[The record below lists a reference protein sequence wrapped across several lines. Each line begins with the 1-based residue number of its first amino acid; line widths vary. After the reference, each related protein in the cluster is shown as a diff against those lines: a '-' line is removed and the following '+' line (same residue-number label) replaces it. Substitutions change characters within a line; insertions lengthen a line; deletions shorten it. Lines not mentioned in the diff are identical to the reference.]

1 MASPLVSASSPR
13 ILDPHKKGHFN
24 LLLSERLT
32 KPGSS
37 PSTFN
42 SVKCTQLSL
51 YRFTTFTDTLIIT
64 VNHKPQQTSQSRTA
78 TLTPSANHQ
87 YTLTL
92 SDKDKDTG
100 DTGTYT
106 FRGQRTRP
114 KKSYVLIFDPAKQTC
129 TLEPLSAS
137 YTFNLKSTPSKS
149 SSTKL
154 AHQYPQIQPPKGR
167 DYPDGSTDLFD
178 EDGRGAAG
186 ESDSEPDVDNPY
198 DFRNFLSQ
206 SRRDASSG
214 PSSPDMGT
222 GSAINTPRSEIGRST
237 PLVQARKPT
246 ANTNTSAAKLPQ
258 KPRPAA
264 AKATAQP
271 LNQRKRKSPPP
282 ASTAAGKKSN
292 PTPSVRID
300 RRASTRA
307 SDPSL
312 TASKAAATTSASK
325 SAKQPKSSELVHS
338 SDSEAESDPDD
349 AALTIEFPDAHPP
362 RGQGRRGGALA
373 SLGLGQNLG
382 LGGYLKSPSNGPISL
397 QSAANSVS
405 GSPDSRAITP
415 AQLRQQN
422 LSQNRGKD
430 ADEDDGVI
438 DFGDFGGDAG
448 GDAGSE
454 SDVDEVDAVDA
465 GYDEDDDDE
474 VDLDVEPMELGP
486 PATQQQPTRTQRVS
500 VTGLG
505 VSGVDDGDDDMDAD
519 FEAEMLQGLVSQEEE
534 ERRAKAFGVQAMA
547 GGDSESESEEE

>member
-1 MASPLVSASSPR
+1 MASPLVAASSPR

-24 LLLSERLT
+24 LVLSERLT

-42 SVKCTQLSL
+42 SVK
-51 YRFTTFTDTLIIT
+51 F
-64 VNHKPQQTSQSRTA
+64 NHKPQQTSQSRTA
-78 TLTPSANHQ
+78 ILTPSADHQ

-92 SDKDKDTG
+92 SDKDKDTS

-114 KKSYVLIFDPAKQTC
+114 KKSYVLIFDPTKQTC

-149 SSTKL
+149 SSTKP

-178 EDGRGAAG
+178 EDGRSAAG
-186 ESDSEPDVDNPY
+186 GSDSEPDADNPY
-198 DFRNFLSQ
+198 DFRHFLSQ

-246 ANTNTSAAKLPQ
+246 ASTNTSTAKLPQ

-264 AKATAQP
+264 ARATAQP

-300 RRASTRA
+300 RRASTRP

-312 TASKAAATTSASK
+312 TASKTPATTSAPK
-325 SAKQPKSSELVHS
+325 PTKQPKSSELVHS
-338 SDSEAESDPDD
+338 SDSEAESDPDN

-397 QSAANSVS
+397 HSAANSAS

-422 LSQNRGKD
+422 QSQNHGKD

-438 DFGDFGGDAG
+438 DFGDLG

-465 GYDEDDDDE
+465 GYVEDDEDE

-500 VTGLG
+500 ISGLG